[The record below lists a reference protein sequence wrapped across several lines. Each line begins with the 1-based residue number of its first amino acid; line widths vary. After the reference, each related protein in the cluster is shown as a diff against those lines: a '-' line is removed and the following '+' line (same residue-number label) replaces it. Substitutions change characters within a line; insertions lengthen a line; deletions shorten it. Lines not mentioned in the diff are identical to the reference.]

1 MDEHPICR
9 AIGLFPGV
17 SSRTCGRGEP
27 TNGGLPCHLTQLLPL
42 HQKSPLCLMPLSPQM
57 VAIHTACARCLIFF
71 EYTGNRLVYTS
82 PHKSQEECVPK
93 GVSKASPCFECAES
107 IFGLGFTLFRPSYG
121 HPAILFRPA
130 LKSLLGPQPGL
141 PLSTKRTQIN
151 FRVTIGWFS
160 HPKLGQERMCSP
172 REVIIARLLLLHLQ
186 PVQTIEPSTNF
197 YHLYLI

>member
-93 GVSKASPCFECAES
+93 GVSKVSPCFEVNES
-107 IFGLGFTLFRPSYG
+107 IFGLGFTQIHGFATILTNNILRHKFIIPVASRIGCYCVLHPS
-121 HPAILFRPA
+121 AMR
-130 LKSLLGPQPGL
+130 SLIVPPRTARVL
-141 PLSTKRTQIN
+141 PS
-151 FRVTIGWFS
+151 
-160 HPKLGQERMCSP
+160 
-172 REVIIARLLLLHLQ
+172 
-186 PVQTIEPSTNF
+186 
-197 YHLYLI
+197 